1 MPAVLFLALS
11 AGVSMAV
18 YSIFLRLASASIHPA
33 LGAAVITGT
42 AFLVN
47 LVVLLVVKSYLA
59 TGPSLAARDGP
70 VAPRRH

>member
-1 MPAVLFLALS
+1 MPSVLLLALS

-47 LVVLLVVKSYLA
+47 IVVLLVVKNMGSAL
-59 TGPSLAARDGP
+59 P
-70 VAPRRH
+70 VVSAWS